1 MLAGISKEKGMEL
14 VMQFDKSVNTDK
26 FIEYLQRIRFLNPF
40 DRIALFMDRL
50 SVHTCKR
57 SKEKMRFL
65 GIRQILNASY
75 SPEFNP
81 IETIFS
87 VIKRNIKK
95 ERLKLVMKEE
105 EEDLKAITA
114 KEFNLIKKQT
124 CVNLIDHSLKKL
136 K

>member
-1 MLAGISKEKGMEL
+1 MAGISKEKGVEL
-14 VMQFDKSVNTDK
+14 EMQFDKSVNTDK

-40 DRIALFMDRL
+40 DRITLFIDRL
-50 SVHTCKR
+50 SVYTGKR

-87 VIKRNIKK
+87 VIKINIKK
-95 ERLKLVMKEE
+95 ERLKLVMKEV

-124 CVNLIDHSLKKL
+124 CVNLIDHSLIKL

>member
-1 MLAGISKEKGMEL
+1 MEL

-50 SVHTCKR
+50 SVHTCKQ

-65 GIRQILNASY
+65 GIRQILNASN
-75 SPEFNP
+75 SPKFNP

-124 CVNLIDHSLKKL
+124 CVNFIDHSLKKL